1 MSIKL
6 KNITLPR
13 ILAFLFALYPCLN
26 DMYIN
31 GNFKINNLILVVL
44 VITSMTGVL
53 KKKIDMS
60 LEEKILGIILVIS
73 LFSTIMSMLFY
84 RIHFPVGYWIHL
96 ISMIVLIVLYRRFY
110 FDSLCYWRWMYIFV
124 AMLCAILFFQEF
136 QKIATG
142 EFTVFVDNAQKERV
156 ASIFSE
162 PTHYTLLATI
172 AIISSL
178 QKLDNLQITDRKR
191 VIYSI
196 VLSFSILIS
205 SSSTGL
211 VYLLFA
217 WGVWLIHNK
226 NVKLKILFA
235 IGGFATIIFLMSRGE
250 WLKVSIE
257 HFRDMDFRGITSG
270 SFRVARGYA
279 IFMEIAPF
287 QKLIGIGSG
296 MIGGIVNTLR
306 IVTVYDG
313 HENIGSNYASAL
325 SSILLHTGI
334 IGFAVFIFM
343 IVYIFKKSDR
353 KGRYIVV
360 LYFLYVFSNE
370 IIYTPQ
376 LIIPLFLILERL
388 KGQTIISRKGN

>member
-84 RIHFPVGYWIHL
+84 RIHFLVGYWIHL

-142 EFTVFVDNAQKERV
+142 EFTVFVE
-156 ASIFSE
+156 
-162 PTHYTLLATI
+162 
-172 AIISSL
+172 SS
-178 QKLDNLQITDRKR
+178 
-191 VIYSI
+191 
-196 VLSFSILIS
+196 F
-205 SSSTGL
+205 
-211 VYLLFA
+211 
-217 WGVWLIHNK
+217 
-226 NVKLKILFA
+226 
-235 IGGFATIIFLMSRGE
+235 
-250 WLKVSIE
+250 
-257 HFRDMDFRGITSG
+257 
-270 SFRVARGYA
+270 
-279 IFMEIAPF
+279 
-287 QKLIGIGSG
+287 
-296 MIGGIVNTLR
+296 
-306 IVTVYDG
+306 
-313 HENIGSNYASAL
+313 NI
-325 SSILLHTGI
+325 
-334 IGFAVFIFM
+334 
-343 IVYIFKKSDR
+343 
-353 KGRYIVV
+353 
-360 LYFLYVFSNE
+360 
-370 IIYTPQ
+370 
-376 LIIPLFLILERL
+376 
-388 KGQTIISRKGN
+388 

>member
-1 MSIKL
+1 M
-6 KNITLPR
+6 
-13 ILAFLFALYPCLN
+13 
-26 DMYIN
+26 
-31 GNFKINNLILVVL
+31 
-44 VITSMTGVL
+44 
-53 KKKIDMS
+53 
-60 LEEKILGIILVIS
+60 
-73 LFSTIMSMLFY
+73 
-84 RIHFPVGYWIHL
+84 
-96 ISMIVLIVLYRRFY
+96 
-110 FDSLCYWRWMYIFV
+110 
-124 AMLCAILFFQEF
+124 
-136 QKIATG
+136 
-142 EFTVFVDNAQKERV
+142 
-156 ASIFSE
+156 
-162 PTHYTLLATI
+162 
-172 AIISSL
+172 
-178 QKLDNLQITDRKR
+178 
-191 VIYSI
+191 
-196 VLSFSILIS
+196 
-205 SSSTGL
+205 
-211 VYLLFA
+211 YLLFA

-370 IIYTPQ
+370 II
-376 LIIPLFLILERL
+376 RS
-388 KGQTIISRKGN
+388 SR